1 MLLIATCSV
10 FSWILTYENLPR
22 MLADNFFNLIPD
34 KWAFLLI
41 LNLFLLVVG
50 MFVDMTPA
58 LIMLVP
64 ILIPLAQKFGIDLV
78 HLGLIM
84 VINLSFGLTTPP
96 VGTALFVACK
106 VGKISMEKLIPPL
119 LPLLACMLVVLLG
132 VTYWPEIYW
141 WLPRSFGLVR

>member
-1 MLLIATCSV
+1 
-10 FSWILTYENLPR
+10 
-22 MLADNFFNLIPD
+22 MLADNFFNLIQS

-64 ILIPLAQKFGIDLV
+64 MLLPLAQKFQIDLV

-84 VINLSFGLTTPP
+84 VINLAYGLTTPP
-96 VGTALFVACK
+96 VGTALFVAVK
-106 VGKISMEKLIPPL
+106 VGRVSMDKIIPPL
-119 LPLLACMLVVLLG
+119 LPLLACMLVVLVL
-132 VTYWPEIYW
+132 VTYFPEIYW